1 MTMTLRIVVIVVS
14 VLTTAMIL
22 RKIRQ
27 SKLQI
32 EDSIFWIGF
41 SSILILFS
49 VFPCVPDFLSRLA
62 GTYTTANFIYLAVI
76 FLLILKMFHMSIK
89 MSQLETK
96 IKELAQEMA
105 LSEHDKLPDKK
116 YVVIQAT
123 NVGMYPHTEKAVV
136 EEEAFYAKISVGY
149 DLIYNPAKTL
159 FMQKV
164 EEAGGKAYNG
174 LKMLLYQGIIAY
186 ELWNDCEIP
195 DDMAEQVYA
204 RIKESL

>member
-49 VFPCVPDFLSRLA
+49 VFPCVPDFLSRLE

-105 LSEHDKLPDKK
+105 LSEH
-116 YVVIQAT
+116 
-123 NVGMYPHTEKAVV
+123 ERAVN
-136 EEEAFYAKISVGY
+136 EAACAAAF
-149 DLIYNPAKTL
+149 PAKQRKKL
-159 FMQKV
+159 EKQ
-164 EEAGGKAYNG
+164 
-174 LKMLLYQGIIAY
+174 LKQ
-186 ELWNDCEIP
+186 ERQTVP
-195 DDMAEQVYA
+195 AEQA
-204 RIKESL
+204 EPETKTEPETDEFLNWNGENCGEALLETEHGAWMEKDLKKRKKKKEKKD